1 MYILFY
7 HNFTLFLSI
16 ISTIDNSL
24 VVLIN
29 DSHLNKAFLWVSEF
43 SYLEIPLFFSRA
55 RFQSLNPISIKSFS
69 VLKWRQTKQNTLSL
83 LIEYSNQNRLL
94 YQFLLKDLKSFFI
107 FIFGKVIIVCEGESN
122 LLIDISI
129 TLSLELKLR
138 SYFEVLMSLVCYE

>member
-1 MYILFY
+1 
-7 HNFTLFLSI
+7 
-16 ISTIDNSL
+16 
-24 VVLIN
+24 
-29 DSHLNKAFLWVSEF
+29 
-43 SYLEIPLFFSRA
+43 
-55 RFQSLNPISIKSFS
+55 
-69 VLKWRQTKQNTLSL
+69 LKWRQTKQNTLSL